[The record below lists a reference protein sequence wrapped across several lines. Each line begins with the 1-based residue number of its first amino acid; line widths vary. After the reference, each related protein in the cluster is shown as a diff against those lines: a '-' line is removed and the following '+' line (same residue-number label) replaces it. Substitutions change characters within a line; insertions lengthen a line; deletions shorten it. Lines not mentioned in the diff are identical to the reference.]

1 MKSGEFY
8 NNLSENVKRNLAEC
22 KTQDEIR
29 KVLTEAGVEPLDD
42 ELLDAVS
49 GGLRGPLTEHSGR
62 QSSRRP

>member
-1 MKSGEFY
+1 MKNEEFY
-8 NNLSENVKRNLAEC
+8 NNLSENVKKNLAEC

-42 ELLDAVS
+42 ELLDAVA
-49 GGLRGPLTEHSGR
+49 GGLRGPVQGKSGY